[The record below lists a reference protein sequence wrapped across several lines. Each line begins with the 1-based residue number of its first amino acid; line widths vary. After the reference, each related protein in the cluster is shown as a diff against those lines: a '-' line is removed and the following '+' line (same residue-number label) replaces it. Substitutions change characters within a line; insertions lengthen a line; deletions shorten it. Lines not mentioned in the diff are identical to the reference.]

1 MAGAPREIDLQ
12 VGAGMQP
19 RLTPVA
25 AKIGSGRRP
34 ENAFVRSGYGLIGS
48 SDPKAV
54 IPHGPW
60 GMTHAPAL
68 LAREVRTFVM
78 PPAWR
83 PRPAP

>member
-1 MAGAPREIDLQ
+1 
-12 VGAGMQP
+12 MQP

-48 SDPKAV
+48 SEGSHTPRSVGYD
-54 IPHGPW
+54 
-60 GMTHAPAL
+60 
-68 LAREVRTFVM
+68 ARTSVVGAEVRTFVM